1 MRKSLTIS
9 FVLWVCCAT
18 NAQAALPPLAE
29 LEQRAR
35 ASLAMRTL
43 DAALE
48 AELRR
53 ARLNRA
59 NTGPRLYGATGYAN
73 SDEIIDESRNRSF
86 GRLSS
91 EVGLRLPVLG
101 SRTDLLAAQQRGDL
115 ALRKRAVETEL
126 AKRDLIRRLRVAYAD
141 YWAAQRLAALSQ
153 RYRDNEP
160 QVTDML
166 RLRTRA
172 GLLLDSDRLE
182 FLASFELARRDAK
195 RAELTV
201 RQALDTLGT
210 LVDGDL
216 TDALRTSVGAARPV
230 YEPRCLAQFRE
241 SAWLERDP
249 EMAFLNEQLA
259 AFEGM
264 PAGSRWS
271 GINSELRV
279 GYQLANETTTARNGS
294 SAIVAWTFDVPLD
307 YYSGRR
313 LRSASA
319 SADAAHAALERD
331 LRRVELNN
339 AMLDLLARESEL
351 EQSLQFARLRL
362 GAADESVRERT
373 LRARRIAG
381 DVMEQLQSARLAHYE
396 AAKNVVDAERR
407 QLYWY
412 ADWARF
418 EVPDCAADAHGLPP
432 SGQPTV
438 PEPVSPQPTVAT
450 PVMQTASNTSAPASL
465 SAAGSR
471 SLYLW
476 TSEPW
481 LASTPDSV
489 REGLAALRAEAIGTL
504 MVSLDGGQI
513 ARYAADPAPLQA
525 FARLA
530 AAEGMTIELLLGE
543 SEWIRP
549 QHRAKLMAI
558 VQQLRGT
565 PFQAIHL
572 DLEPDM
578 LEQEPARAAALLPEL
593 LRTLEAVRA
602 VTNLPLGLSLH
613 PRYVNAPVGSKTFGE
628 RLAALDVEATL
639 MVYVANEARVIE
651 IVQPLLARHPTLR
664 TRVAVSLEHSL
675 PRAESLYH
683 LPADERARRMA
694 AIETSLASKNFL
706 GLSIQPTDP
715 WLASTVLFAAAD
727 H

>member
-1 MRKSLTIS
+1 MRKPLTIS
-9 FVLWVCCAT
+9 FVLLVCYAVH
-18 NAQAALPPLAE
+18 APAAMPPLAE

-59 NTGPRLYGATGYAN
+59 GTGPRLYGAAGYAN
-73 SDEIIDESRNRSF
+73 SDEIIDETRNRSF
-86 GRLSS
+86 GRMSS
-91 EVGLRLPVLG
+91 EVGLRVPVLG
-101 SRTDLLAAQQRGDL
+101 SRTDLLAAQQRSDL

-126 AKRDLIRRLRVAYAD
+126 AKRDLIRRVRVAYAD
-141 YWAAQRLAALSQ
+141 YWAAQRVLALSQ
-153 RYRDNEP
+153 RYRDNEL

-201 RQALDTLGT
+201 RQSLDTLGT

-216 TDALRTSVGAARPV
+216 TDALRTSGAAARPV
-230 YEPRCLAQFRE
+230 FEPRCLAQFRDA
-241 SAWLERDP
+241 SWLASDP
-249 EMAFLNEQLA
+249 ELAFLDEQFA
-259 AFEGM
+259 AFDGM

-307 YYSGRR
+307 YSSARR

-319 SADAAHAALERD
+319 SADAAHASLERD
-331 LRRVELNN
+331 LRRVELDN
-339 AMLDLLARESEL
+339 AMQELLARESEL

-362 GAADESVRERT
+362 GAADEAVRERT

-418 EVPDCAADAHGLPP
+418 EIPTCTVDANEPAPVEQPP
-432 SGQPTV
+432 
-438 PEPVSPQPTVAT
+438 
-450 PVMQTASNTSAPASL
+450 PVMQTVSTAKPPTRPPSPP
-465 SAAGSR
+465 AAGSR

-489 REGLAALRAEAIGTL
+489 SEGLTALRAEAIGTL
-504 MVSLDGGQI
+504 MVSLDGAQI
-513 ARYAADPAPLQA
+513 TRYAADPTPLHA

-530 AAEGMTIELLLGE
+530 AAQGMTVELLLGE

-549 QHRAKLMAI
+549 QHRNKLTAI
-558 VQQLRGT
+558 VQQLHGT
-565 PFQAIHL
+565 PFKAIHL

-578 LEQEPARAAALLPEL
+578 LEQAPAQAAALLPDL
-593 LRTLEAVRA
+593 LRTLAAVRA
-602 VTNLPLGLSLH
+602 VTDLPLGLSLH
-613 PRYVNAPVGSKTFGE
+613 PRYVNAKVGSQTFGD

-639 MVYVANEARVIE
+639 MVYVANQARVIE
-651 IVQPLLARHPTLR
+651 IVQPLLASHPTLR

-675 PRAESLYH
+675 PREESLYH
-683 LPADERARRMA
+683 LPADERTRRMA
-694 AIETSLASKNFL
+694 AIEAGLRSHNFL
-706 GLSIQPTDP
+706 GLAIQPTDP